1 MRVYLRHLVAA
12 LALISDPE
20 ARIDVAQALAEGLTD
35 DSVKGLH
42 PSATL
47 EGFDPERFTA
57 SVEQAAARRN
67 LYGRLVIDADHITA
81 TLADVY
87 RAQSIGP
94 ANMDAIQTALDRG
107 RALMVRLERI
117 LAGPGDLD
125 VTIDESEDDW
135 SSATVG
141 PDLGAEKDRIGDDN

>member
-20 ARIDVAQALAEGLTD
+20 PRAIATQALAEGLTD

-57 SVEQAAARRN
+57 SVENVAASRN

-125 VTIDESEDDW
+125 VT
-135 SSATVG
+135 VG
-141 PDLGAEKDRIGDDN
+141 ELDGSNFSLTD